1 MVCAYVLLRRYMER
15 VVLVPE
21 NVGGLK
27 DGGSNTLQILVTLMF
42 HISTYDSEQASSFIR
57 LWVHAVARFPDAL
70 PELYPEPSS
79 TTAHRH
85 ALLCNRIHSSPF
97 WSNSDKKSNERQ
109 RDEQ

>member
-1 MVCAYVLLRRYMER
+1 MER

-21 NVGGLK
+21 NLGGLEY
-27 DGGSNTLQILVTLMF
+27 GGSNTLQILVTLMF
-42 HISTYDSEQASSFIR
+42 HISTMTASKQAHSFVC
-57 LWVHAVARFPDAL
+57 WVHAVARFPDAL